1 RLRQDEG
8 DGRRGRHRPGRI
20 VLTDP
25 ALPSF
30 RLDGRTALVTGA
42 GRGIGRTLALGLAE
56 AGADIVALSRSAGEL
71 DSIAAEIR
79 ALGRAASTLVCD
91 VTKTAEMQAAIAA
104 LPTLDILVNNAGTNI
119 PEPFVDVKEESLDT
133 LLALNVKAAFLV
145 AQAAARRMLKD
156 PDRQTRGGAIVHIS
170 SQLGHVSLIDRSVY
184 SMTKH
189 AVEGMN
195 KAMATELATTGIRVN
210 AVAPTWVETPMTG
223 PALADPKFREF
234 ILSCVPMGHLA
245 QMRDITGAVVFL
257 CSPAAAMITGTSL
270 LVDGGWTAR

>member
-1 RLRQDEG
+1 MRES
-8 DGRRGRHRPGRI
+8 
-20 VLTDP
+20 

-30 RLDGRTALVTGA
+30 NLKGRTALVTGA

-56 AGADIVALSRSAGEL
+56 AGADIVALSRSAEEL
-71 DSIAAEIR
+71 KNITEEVQT
-79 ALGRAASTLVCD
+79 LGREASPLVCD
-91 VTKTAEMQAAIAA
+91 VTNTEEMQAAISD
-104 LPTLDILVNNAGTNI
+104 LPKLDILINNAGTNI
-119 PEPFVDVKEESLDT
+119 PEPFLDVQEQSLDM
-133 LLALNVKAAFLV
+133 LLSLNVKAAFLV

-156 PDRQTRGGAIVHIS
+156 DDRKTHGGAIVHIS
-170 SQLGHVSLIDRSVY
+170 SQLGHVALIDRSVY

-223 PALADPKFREF
+223 PALAEPQFRDF
-234 ILSCVPMGHLA
+234 IMSCIPMGHLA

-257 CSPAAAMITGTSL
+257 CSPASAMITGTSL
-270 LVDGGWTAR
+270 IIDGSWTAR

>member
-1 RLRQDEG
+1 M
-8 DGRRGRHRPGRI
+8 
-20 VLTDP
+20 TDP

-195 KAMATELATTGIRVN
+195 KAMATELAMTGIRVN

>member
-1 RLRQDEG
+1 MSE
-8 DGRRGRHRPGRI
+8 
-20 VLTDP
+20 T
-25 ALPSF
+25 ALPEFS
-30 RLDGRTALVTGA
+30 LKGRTALVTGA

-56 AGADIVALSRSAGEL
+56 AGADIVAMSRSAEEL
-71 DSIAAEIR
+71 DAVANEIR
-79 ALGRAASTLVCD
+79 KTGRDASTVVCD
-91 VTKTAEMQAAIAA
+91 VTETEAMREAVAG
-104 LPTLDILVNNAGTNI
+104 LPKLDILINNAGTNI
-119 PEPFVDVKEESLDT
+119 PEPFLDVREESLDT
-133 LLALNVKAAFLV
+133 LLTLNVRAAFLV
-145 AQAAARRMLKD
+145 AQAAARRMLTD
-156 PDRQTRGGAIVHIS
+156 PDRKTRGGAIVHIS

-195 KAMATELATTGIRVN
+195 KAMATELATAGIRVN
-210 AVAPTWVETPMTG
+210 CVAPTWVETPMTG

-234 ILSCVPMGHLA
+234 ILSCIPMGHLA